1 MANPFQAFIDQI
13 SSLFSP
19 AQEAPAEPGLGGA
32 VGSELAAPG
41 PFTAPGQQTMQP
53 NPAFQP
59 QRPAAQ
65 SGTIM
70 GFVDHLMGVPTSQQL
85 LLQEGERRYQ
95 RGLSDTMQNNSAEQ
109 AILQEAARIRQE
121 NPEESPHKLF
131 NQIIQSPVFAQN
143 APRVPAE
150 KMTKIV
156 QDLLKSTQ
164 KPPPNMMPISP
175 GGAIGA
181 FDPET
186 GALDTTKGG
195 SNATADIQYM
205 TWYKNLSEKDRLIVD
220 AQNAQKT
227 RAPGMTEAA
236 INEMVARKM
245 ISHETGL
252 KLKAGTY
259 KIGQT
264 MEKDELG
271 NAYPVTKILDMAQ
284 INPATGQPGLPVGTV
299 GSPDAASAAPPP
311 TARPGTPK
319 ASDPV
324 DPAETPGTRR
334 NQLSD
339 PAEHVLGSGIIGRSA
354 AVVGGVAGNIDPAL
368 AQEQIIKQQN
378 ATRQIRNAMSKLIYA
393 DGGRTLKKEYEHLQ
407 EMMPEISM
415 NTNPIEQAVKMI
427 DLRLSLEDERRAMN
441 SIILD
446 AKGTSPADR
455 QKASRTKHL
464 IDGVLRSMATVEQYE
479 KMADDIRAG
488 RAGWSASQLLQSV
501 PNQGQ
506 VERSIS
512 GQPQPQPQGVPQ
524 NRMPGPVAVPETA
537 DFSKYDDDMIGAITP
552 EQIQKMSPA
561 LQKKLKDEILKRRAS
576 KRFAPPGGLQ

>member
-1 MANPFQAFIDQI
+1 MANPFESFLQGIGLMDEPEPI
-13 SSLFSP
+13 PGRMSEISP
-19 AQEAPAEPGLGGA
+19 APEGQLPSATYAQPSRGGFF
-32 VGSELAAPG
+32 G
-41 PFTAPGQQTMQP
+41 
-53 NPAFQP
+53 NI
-59 QRPAAQ
+59 AQ
-65 SGTIM
+65 SMWGDPLALRM
-70 GFVDHLMGVPTSQQL
+70 QREQQGFLDSTKRRDV
-85 LLQEGERRYQ
+85 GEAQ
-95 RGLSDTMQNNSAEQ
+95 ATNAAEQ
-109 AILQEAARIRQE
+109 AILQEAARVRQE
-121 NPEESPHKLF
+121 NPDEQPHKLF

-143 APRVPAE
+143 APRVAPE

-164 KPPPNMMPISP
+164 KPPPTLMSMAP
-175 GGAIGA
+175 GAGVGA

-186 GALDTTKGG
+186 GKMDPNAGG
-195 SNATADIQYM
+195 SNPTADVQYM
-205 TWYKNLSEKDRLIVD
+205 NWYKNLSEKDRLIVD

-236 INEMVARKM
+236 IREMVTRKM

-252 KLKAGTY
+252 KLMAGTY
-259 KIGQT
+259 KIAQS

-284 INPATGQPGLPVGTV
+284 INPATGQPGLPVGTI
-299 GSPDAASAAPPP
+299 GAPDAASAAPPP
-311 TARPGTPK
+311 TARPGPRPNE
-319 ASDPV
+319 PV
-324 DPAETPGTRR
+324 DPAEPPGTRR

-354 AVVGGVAGNIDPAL
+354 AIVGGVAGNIDPAL
-368 AQEQIIKQQN
+368 AQEQIVKQQN
-378 ATRQIRNAMSKLIYA
+378 ATLQIRNAMSKLIYSE
-393 DGGRTLKKEYEHLQ
+393 GGRTLKKEYEHLQ
-407 EMMPEISM
+407 EMMPDTGM
-415 NTNPIEQAVKMI
+415 TTNPIEQAIKMI

-446 AKGTSPADR
+446 ARGTSPADR

-488 RAGWSASQLLQSV
+488 RAGWSAQQLLKSV

-524 NRMPGPVAVPETA
+524 TRMPGPVAVPETA
-537 DFSKYDDDMIGAITP
+537 DFSKYDDDMISAITP
-552 EQIQKMSPA
+552 EQIGNMSVA
-561 LQKKLKDEILKRRAS
+561 LRKKLREEITRRNAA
-576 KRFAPPGGLQ
+576 KRFAPPEPK